1 LTQLSIADALRP
13 GSAAAEAS
21 VELDDLSALLKAE
34 QDVEI
39 GPRAASQGDRFFDMV
54 GDAGAFLIGL
64 EGDADGERRFAED
77 RLIGSGHGNEIR
89 EVDGIAFSRRAAFA
103 DDDRVALCSFEQPS
117 QLARCTRDGRKAC
130 APTYNA
136 ATNRSQHDFYR
147 VGLPRIAFDLSG

>member
-1 LTQLSIADALRP
+1 MLRRR
-13 GSAAAEAS
+13 SAAAEAS
-21 VELDDLSALLKAE
+21 VELDDLGALLKAE
-34 QDVEI
+34 HDVEI
-39 GPRAASQGDRFFDMV
+39 SPGAATQRDRFFDMV

-103 DDDRVALCSFEQPS
+103 DDDFALCSFEQPS
-117 QLARCTRDGRKAC
+117 QLARCKRDGRKAC

-136 ATNRSQHDFYR
+136 EISATNRSQHD
-147 VGLPRIAFDLSG
+147 